1 VIFLSLVVQKL
12 HHLVIIDPVNL
23 MSKQS
28 ILKYSCKSNRY
39 NLYKFAHI
47 TDCHL
52 GSWRNPKLRDL
63 NLQAF
68 EKSILISIKEQVDFI
83 LITGDFFDVNIPQ
96 LAPVKRAVE
105 ILKCAKD
112 SGIAIYMIYGS
123 HDFNTANISMID
135 ILHSAE
141 LFIKPTE
148 FQFNKDS
155 VLLKFF
161 VDKKTGAKITGISGR
176 KTGLDKEFYEKL
188 DRKTLESEDGF
199 KIFLLHR
206 GIQEILPIDFQ
217 FKDSIPISLV
227 PKGFDYYGGGHIH
240 KRIEKKNDHAL
251 IVYPG
256 PLFGSTFQDLEET
269 ARGEKRGFYII
280 SFDNQ
285 ILDCKFIEIN
295 VAEILY
301 KEISSEK
308 WNSEKL
314 EDEIT
319 KNISELQVKNKI
331 VLIKVKGKLVGKRS
345 NIDFGKFNL
354 DISKRGALLS
364 FINTYNLSSD
374 ETSAV
379 AVRSDNKVDIESEI
393 FRESIKNF
401 QLESGLSNKVKNQIN
416 SKLIGKAGQKISIS
430 LLDVLRN
437 EKLENENTSTY
448 DDRIFSYAK
457 SIFDEEGYFY
467 DN

>member
-1 VIFLSLVVQKL
+1 
-12 HHLVIIDPVNL
+12 
-23 MSKQS
+23 M
-28 ILKYSCKSNRY
+28 NRY

-68 EKSILISIKEQVDFI
+68 ERSILISIKEQVDFI

-96 LAPVKRAVE
+96 LAPVKKAVE
-105 ILKCAKD
+105 ILKRARD
-112 SGIAIYMIYGS
+112 SGIPIYMIYGS

-148 FQFNKDS
+148 FQFNSDS
-155 VLLKFF
+155 VVLKFF

-176 KTGLDKEFYEKL
+176 KVGLDKEIYEKL
-188 DRKTLESEDGF
+188 DKKKLESEDGF

-206 GIQEILPIDFQ
+206 GIQEILPLNMQ
-217 FKDSIPISLV
+217 FRDSLPISLV

-240 KRIEKKNDHAL
+240 KRVEKKIDNSV
-251 IVYPG
+251 IIYPG

-269 ARGEKRGFYII
+269 AKGEKRGFYII
-280 SFDNQ
+280 SFDKQ
-285 ILDCKFIEIN
+285 IFECKFIEIK

-301 KEISSEK
+301 KEIFSLKWSSEK
-308 WNSEKL
+308 LK
-314 EDEIT
+314 DEIT
-319 KNISELQVKNKI
+319 KNISELEVKNKI
-331 VLIKVKGKLVGKRS
+331 VLIKVKGKLIGKRS
-345 NIDFGKFNL
+345 NIDFGKFGL
-354 DISKRGALLS
+354 DISKRGAILS
-364 FINTYNLSSD
+364 FININNLSTD
-374 ETSAV
+374 ETSSIV
-379 AVRSDNKVDIESEI
+379 VQSNNKFDIEREI
-393 FRESIKNF
+393 FHESLKNF
-401 QLESGLSNKVKNQIN
+401 QTESTLSIKVKNQIN
-416 SKLIGKAGQKISIS
+416 SKLTGKPGEDISIS
-430 LLDVLRN
+430 LLDTLRN

-448 DDRIFSYAK
+448 DDRIISCAK
-457 SIFDEEGYFY
+457 SVFEEDYFY

>member
-1 VIFLSLVVQKL
+1 
-12 HHLVIIDPVNL
+12 
-23 MSKQS
+23 M
-28 ILKYSCKSNRY
+28 
-39 NLYKFAHI
+39 YKFAHI

-68 EKSILISIKEQVDFI
+68 EKSISISIKEQVDFI

-105 ILKCAKD
+105 ILKQARD
-112 SGIAIYMIYGS
+112 SGIEVYMIYGS

-148 FQFNKDS
+148 FQTNPNS
-155 VLLKFF
+155 VILKFF

-176 KTGLDKEFYEKL
+176 KVGLDREIYEKL
-188 DRKTLESEDGF
+188 DKKNLEMEDGF
-199 KIFLLHR
+199 KIFLLHK
-206 GIQEILPIDFQ
+206 GIQEILPLDMNFR
-217 FKDSIPISLV
+217 DSLPISLV

-240 KRIEKKNDHAL
+240 KRVEKKIDGSV

-256 PLFGSTFQDLEET
+256 PLFGSSFQDLEET
-269 ARGEKRGFYII
+269 AKGEKRGFYII
-280 SFDNQ
+280 SFDKK
-285 ILDCKFIEIN
+285 ILDCRFIEISM
-295 VAEILY
+295 VEILY
-301 KEISSEK
+301 KEIVSSK

-319 KNISELQVKNKI
+319 KNISSLEVRNKI
-331 VLIKVKGKLVGKRS
+331 ILIKVKGKLLGKRS
-345 NIDFGKFNL
+345 NIDFGKFSL
-354 DISKRGALLS
+354 DISNRGALMS
-364 FINTYNLSSD
+364 FINTNNLSTD
-374 ETSAV
+374 ETEVIAV
-379 AVRSDNKVDIESEI
+379 HSDNKIDIEREI
-393 FRESIKNF
+393 FHESIKNF
-401 QLESGLSNKVKNQIN
+401 QSEPSLSDRVKKQIN
-416 SKLIGKAGQKISIS
+416 SKLTGKTGESLSIS
-430 LLDVLRN
+430 LLEILRN

-457 SIFDEEGYFY
+457 SVFDEEGYFY
-467 DN
+467 ND